1 LFGWYFFFVMQ
12 DTGFD
17 KIATADKEVLLIS
30 STGSEETELVGFIYR
45 TLLVIRQAR

>member
-1 LFGWYFFFVMQ
+1 MQ

-30 STGSEETELVGFIYR
+30 STGSEETELA
-45 TLLVIRQAR
+45 LVLYTVRCL